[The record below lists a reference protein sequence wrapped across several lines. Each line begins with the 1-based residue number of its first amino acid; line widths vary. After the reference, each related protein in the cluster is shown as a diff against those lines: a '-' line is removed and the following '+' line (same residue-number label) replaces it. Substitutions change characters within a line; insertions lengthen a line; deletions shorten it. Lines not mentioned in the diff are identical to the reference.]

1 MKKIRLLIIS
11 FLIYFIFSGNG
22 CNKRVYDTLINYNSP
37 TPIIFET
44 VSDSNRVNKFLGAD
58 FRYSKG
64 SYAHED
70 LAQLRLTFNYVTT
83 KEHAFSNTS
92 IIGYGGFY
100 TVDGLGAK
108 QGANFTDI
116 SFDGRKWGGGLLG
129 NIKVGV
135 NFKFTDF
142 KLGAGIDFLAGVETG
157 EFLDFRNTAKKL
169 GVIDS
174 DRDWASA
181 NFSLFSF
188 CSFQLEQSSLLNI
201 QINVGK
207 PGFIS
212 PIISYQQ
219 KEKVFWMSYSG
230 DRGNLGFMTSLE
242 SIFR

>member
-1 MKKIRLLIIS
+1 MKKIKIVIIS
-11 FLIYFIFSGNG
+11 FLIYFIFGGNG
-22 CNKRVYDTLINYNSP
+22 CNKRVYDSLINYNSP

-44 VSDSNRVNKFLGAD
+44 VSDSSRNNKFLGAD

-64 SYAHED
+64 NYAHED
-70 LAQLRLTFNYVTT
+70 LAQLRLAFNYVTT
-83 KEHAFSNTS
+83 KENAFSNTS

-100 TVDGLGAK
+100 NIDGLEAK

-116 SFDGRKWGGGLLG
+116 NFNGRKWGGGLLG
-129 NIKVGV
+129 NIKVGL
-135 NFKFTDF
+135 NFKFTGF

-157 EFLDFRNTAKKL
+157 EFLDFRNSAQKL
-169 GVIDS
+169 GVIES
-174 DRDWASA
+174 ERGWASA

-207 PGFIS
+207 PGLIS

-219 KEKVFWMSYSG
+219 KEKVFWVSYSG
-230 DRGNLGFMTSLE
+230 NRGNLGFMTSLQ
-242 SIFR
+242 SIF